1 MTIDQESLGHMD
13 HASNRFGGTVVG
25 MHPLHQASRRI
36 NEFREGR
43 SLLKAKDLVGLLL
56 CHGARAWRASQP
68 AASPRLVV
76 YSPVG
81 DRAIRLRIR

>member
-1 MTIDQESLGHMD
+1 MNIDPESVGQMNTTSRRTGD
-13 HASNRFGGTVVG
+13 TVIG

-36 NEFREGR
+36 SEFREGR

-68 AASPRLVV
+68 PATPRLVV

>member
-1 MTIDQESLGHMD
+1 MTIDQDSLGQMEPVSRRIG
-13 HASNRFGGTVVG
+13 ATVIG

-36 NEFREGR
+36 AEFREGR

-68 AASPRLVV
+68 PATPRLVV

-81 DRAIRLRIR
+81 DRAIRLRVR

>member
-1 MTIDQESLGHMD
+1 MNIDQDSLGQMD
-13 HASNRFGGTVVG
+13 QASRRIGGTVVG

-36 NEFREGR
+36 AEFREGR

-68 AASPRLVV
+68 PASPRLIV